1 MGSWNLPP
9 KMFRAAKGLKDLAQQ
24 GVVAD
29 ALRQFGRDRIWTN
42 EKHLELC
49 RVAAPTFFEEKRA
62 LWMIE
67 QLEALGYE
75 ARLDKAGNVIA
86 TRPDEARGP
95 WVAVTAHLDT
105 VLAPRVG
112 NEIRVGPD
120 GRFNGPGVAD
130 NGAGLAGLLSIARQY
145 ALHKSPQNPTG
156 LMLVANV
163 GEEGEG
169 NLSGMRYLCR
179 QSSLAERIQA
189 FLVLDGPGVEHL
201 TTQALGSRRFEIV
214 FNGPGGHSWSDSAN
228 PNAVHAISKTIA
240 DFLDCHARRAGFLHT
255 RYGRSTANFSL
266 IDGGTSINSI
276 PASARAKLDLRSE
289 STEVLGELAEL
300 LTDCT
305 ERAMMA
311 ENERVAALRGV
322 GRMTA
327 KIREIGSRPGGRL
340 AEDSRLFQSMR
351 SVDEYLGI
359 ASRLDC
365 ASTDAN
371 IPLSM
376 GLEAVSIGA
385 GGSGGGAHTEGE
397 WYHPEGR
404 ELGLRRIYL
413 ALCHLLR
420 AA

>member
-1 MGSWNLPP
+1 MENDPT
-9 KMFRAAKGLKDLAQQ
+9 MFRARNGLKDLAQESAI
-24 GVVAD
+24 AD
-29 ALRQFGRDRIWTN
+29 ALRQFGRDRAWTN

-62 LWMIE
+62 LWIVA

-86 TRPDEARGP
+86 TRPEETRGP

-105 VLAPRVG
+105 VLAPRAG
-112 NEIRVGPD
+112 NEIRLGPD
-120 GRFNGPGVAD
+120 GRFHGPGVAD
-130 NGAGLAGLLSIARQY
+130 NGAGLAGLLAVARQY
-145 ALHKSPQNPTG
+145 ALHGTGKNAAG

-214 FNGPGGHSWSDSAN
+214 FGGPGGHSWSDSAN
-228 PNAVHAISKTIA
+228 PNAVHAMAKTIA

-276 PASARAKLDLRSE
+276 PAGARAKLDLRSE
-289 STEVLGELAEL
+289 SSEVLDELAEL
-300 LTDCT
+300 LTDCV
-305 ERAMMA
+305 ERALVA
-311 ENERVAALRGV
+311 ENERVSTLRGV
-322 GRMTA
+322 ARMTA

-340 AEDSRLFQSMR
+340 AETSLLFQAMR
-351 SVDEYLGI
+351 AVDVYLGI

-385 GGSGGGAHTEGE
+385 GGSGGGAHTDGE

-413 ALCHLLR
+413 ALSRLLR

>member
-1 MGSWNLPP
+1 
-9 KMFRAAKGLKDLAQQ
+9 MFRTRNGLKDLAQES
-24 GVVAD
+24 GVAD
-29 ALRQFGRDRIWTN
+29 ALRRFGRDRAWTN

-62 LWMIE
+62 LWVVG
-67 QLEALGYE
+67 QLEALGYD
-75 ARLDKAGNVIA
+75 ARIDKAGNVVA
-86 TRPDEARGP
+86 TRPEETRGP

-105 VLAPRVG
+105 VLAPRAG
-112 NEIRVGPD
+112 NEIRFGPD
-120 GRFNGPGVAD
+120 GRFYGPGVAD
-130 NGAGLAGLLSIARQY
+130 NGAGLAGLLAIARQY
-145 ALHKSPQNPTG
+145 ALHGAVQNAAG

-214 FNGPGGHSWSDSAN
+214 FSGPGGHSWSDSGN
-228 PNAVHAISKTIA
+228 PNAVHAVAKTIA

-276 PASARAKLDLRSE
+276 PAGARAKLDLRSE
-289 STEVLGELAEL
+289 SSEVLDELAEL
-300 LTDCT
+300 LTDCV
-305 ERAMMA
+305 ERALVG
-311 ENERVAALRGV
+311 ENERLAALKGV
-322 GRMTA
+322 TRMTA

-340 AEDSRLFQSMR
+340 AESSRLFEAMR
-351 SVDEYLGI
+351 SVDDYLGI

-385 GGSGGGAHTEGE
+385 GGSGGGAHTDGE

-413 ALCHLLR
+413 ALCRLQR

>member
-1 MGSWNLPP
+1 
-9 KMFRAAKGLKDLAQQ
+9 MFRPRNELKDLAQESA
-24 GVVAD
+24 VAEG
-29 ALRQFGRDRIWTN
+29 LRHFGKDRTWTN

-62 LWMIE
+62 LWMIG

-86 TRPDEARGP
+86 TRPEDSRGP

-105 VLAPRVG
+105 VLSPRTG
-112 NEIRVGPD
+112 DEIRIGPD

-130 NGAGLAGLLSIARQY
+130 NGAGLAGLLAVARQY
-145 ALHKSPQNPTG
+145 ALRGLPKAPAG

-169 NLSGMRYLCR
+169 NLSGMRHLCR
-179 QSSLAERIQA
+179 QSNVAERIKA
-189 FLVLDGPGVEHL
+189 FLILDGPGVEHL
-201 TTQALGSRRFEIV
+201 TTQALGSRRFEVI
-214 FNGPGGHSWSDSAN
+214 FGGPGGHSWSDSAN
-228 PNAVHAISKTIA
+228 PNAVHAMAKTIA

-289 STEVLGELAEL
+289 SAEVLNELAEL
-300 LTDCT
+300 LTDCV
-305 ERAMMA
+305 ERALVT
-311 ENERVAALRGV
+311 ENERVAAQRGS
-322 GRMTA
+322 GRLTA

-340 AEDSRLFQSMR
+340 AESSRLFQSMR
-351 SVDEYLGI
+351 AVDDFLGI
-359 ASRLDC
+359 ASRQDC

-371 IPLSM
+371 IPLSL

>member
-1 MGSWNLPP
+1 
-9 KMFRAAKGLKDLAQQ
+9 MFRARSGLRELAQEVQ
-24 GVVAD
+24 IAES
-29 ALRQFGRDRIWTN
+29 LRQFGRERVWTN

-62 LWMIE
+62 QWMTG
-67 QLEALGYE
+67 QLVALGYD
-75 ARLDKAGNVIA
+75 ARVDRAGNVVA
-86 TRPDEARGP
+86 NLPDEAKGP
-95 WVAVTAHLDT
+95 WVAITAHLDT
-105 VLAPRVG
+105 VLAPRNG
-112 NEIRVGPD
+112 DEIRVGPD
-120 GRFNGPGVAD
+120 GRFHGPGVAD
-130 NGAGLAGLLSIARQY
+130 NGAGLAGLLAIARQHSQRRPKLN
-145 ALHKSPQNPTG
+145 ATG

-179 QSSLAERIQA
+179 QSPMADQIQA
-189 FLVLDGPGVEHL
+189 FLVLDGPGLEHL
-201 TTQALGSRRFEIV
+201 TTQALGSRRFEII
-214 FNGPGGHSWSDSAN
+214 FAGPGGHSWSDAGN
-228 PNAVHAISKTIA
+228 PNAIHAMSRTIA

-289 STEVLGELAEL
+289 STEVLDELAEL
-300 LTDCT
+300 LTDCV
-305 ERAMMA
+305 ERSLVI
-311 ENERVAALRGV
+311 ENERMTAMRGT
-322 GRMTA
+322 GRLTA
-327 KIREIGSRPGGRL
+327 KIREIGSRPGGQL
-340 AEDSRLFQSMR
+340 AKDSRLMQTMR
-351 SVDEYLGI
+351 EVDEHLGI
-359 ASRLDC
+359 QSRLDC

-404 ELGLRRIYL
+404 EIGLRRIYL
-413 ALCHLLR
+413 ALCQLLR
-420 AA
+420 TA

>member
-1 MGSWNLPP
+1 
-9 KMFRAAKGLKDLAQQ
+9 MFRSRSGVKELAQEAQ
-24 GVVAD
+24 IAET
-29 ALRQFGRDRIWTN
+29 LRQFGRERNWVN

-62 LWMIE
+62 LWMVG

-75 ARLDKAGNVIA
+75 ARLDRAGNMVA
-86 TRPDEARGP
+86 HLPEDERGP

-105 VLAPRVG
+105 VLAPRTG
-112 NEIRVGPD
+112 DEIRVGPD
-120 GRFNGPGVAD
+120 GRFMGPGVAD
-130 NGAGLAGLLSIARQY
+130 NGAGLAGLLALARQY
-145 ALHKSPQNPTG
+145 AIRGPREQQRG
-156 LMLVANV
+156 LVLVANV

-179 QSSLAERIQA
+179 QSSLAERITA

-214 FNGPGGHSWSDSAN
+214 FGGPGGHSWSDAGN
-228 PNAVHAISKTIA
+228 PNAIHAMSKTIA
-240 DFLDCHARRAGFLHT
+240 DFLDCHGRRAGFLHT

-276 PASARAKLDLRSE
+276 PTSARAKLDLRSE
-289 STEVLGELAEL
+289 STEVLDELAEL
-300 LTDCT
+300 LTDCV
-305 ERAMMA
+305 ERALVT
-311 ENERVAALRGV
+311 ENERVAVMRGA
-322 GRMTA
+322 GRLTA
-327 KIREIGSRPGGRL
+327 KIREIGSRPGGQL
-340 AEDSRLFQSMR
+340 MKDSRLLQTMR
-351 SVDEYLGI
+351 DVDEHLGI
-359 ASRLDC
+359 QARLDC

-404 ELGLRRIYL
+404 EIGLRRIYL
-413 ALCHLLR
+413 ALCQLMR

>member
-1 MGSWNLPP
+1 
-9 KMFRAAKGLKDLAQQ
+9 MFRPRRALKDLSQESN
-24 GVVAD
+24 VAE
-29 ALRQFGRDRIWTN
+29 ALRNFGRERSWTN

-62 LWMIE
+62 QWMIG

-75 ARLDKAGNVIA
+75 ARIDRAGNVVA
-86 TRPDEARGP
+86 TRPEESRGP

-105 VLAPRVG
+105 VLSPR
-112 NEIRVGPD
+112 NADDIRVAPD
-120 GRFNGPGVAD
+120 GRFLGPGVAD
-130 NGAGLAGLLSIARQY
+130 NGAGLAGLLSVARQY
-145 ALHKSPQNPTG
+145 ALRPPDKSQAG

-179 QSSLAERIQA
+179 QSNLAERIQA

-201 TTQALGSRRFEIV
+201 TTQALGSRRFEVV
-214 FNGPGGHSWSDSAN
+214 FSGPGGHSWSDAGN
-228 PNAVHAISKTIA
+228 PNAVHAMSRTIA
-240 DFLDCHARRAGFLHT
+240 DFLDCHGRRAGFLQT

-289 STEVLGELAEL
+289 SGEVLDELAEL
-300 LTDCT
+300 LTDCV
-305 ERAMMA
+305 ERALVL
-311 ENERVAALRGV
+311 ENERVVAMRGS
-322 GRMTA
+322 GRLTA
-327 KIREIGSRPGGRL
+327 KIREIGSRPGGHLL
-340 AEDSRLFQSMR
+340 ATSRLLETMR
-351 SVDEYLGI
+351 QVDEHLGI
-359 ASRLDC
+359 SSRLDC

-385 GGSGGGAHTEGE
+385 GGSGGGAHSEGE

-413 ALCHLLR
+413 ALCQLLR